1 MCHGATKNFAGMMV
15 ARFFLGVGEA
25 AVAPGFGL
33 ITSMFY
39 TRKEQPLRQGAWWMG
54 NSFAN
59 IFGGLVAYGIGNIT
73 NSSIEHWRLLFLIL
87 GSITSAYAI
96 LLFIFLPDSP
106 SQACFLKEQD
116 RQVAINRTLE
126 NKTGFMDME
135 TFVFAQVWDALKDPQ
150 LWLLFLY
157 TVSVNFA
164 NGGLTSVGFKFP
176 NPRFSPPLTIK
187 LSSLASSSQ
196 ASASPILERS

>member
-1 MCHGATKNFAGMMV
+1 MCHGATNNFAGLMV
-15 ARFFLGVGEA
+15 ARFLLGIGEA

-59 IFGGLVAYGIGNIT
+59 IFGGLVAYGIGSIT
-73 NSSIEHWRLLFLIL
+73 NPSIEHWRLLFIIL

-96 LLFIFLPDSP
+96 VLFIFLPDSP
-106 SQACFLKEQD
+106 SQARFLNEQD
-116 RQVAINRTLE
+116 RQVAVNRTVE
-126 NKTGFMDME
+126 NKTGFMDTE
-135 TFVFAQVWDALKDPQ
+135 TFVFAQMWDALKDPQ

-164 NGGLTSVGFKFP
+164 NGGLTSVSC
-176 NPRFSPPLTIK
+176 RFLKIPG
-187 LSSLASSSQ
+187 SL
-196 ASASPILERS
+196 IH